1 MAVNAALRKL
11 IVPIAFLAVTL
22 PVGIWAVMA
31 MGEHKTAA
39 PELSAFRSITPG
51 EKVRIVRHAQPRWE
65 RVRSFS
71 GAAAATRPFA
81 IARGAVQ
88 WKADWSCRSG
98 AFQMIVDGTS
108 RKSEA
113 VQTGT
118 CPDVGTARSSGGGGG
133 SRMLRVSA
141 SGPWDVKV
149 SEQVDTAL
157 NEARPAAMTAASRLG
172 QGRFHSIQNHG
183 EGIVAVHRLPSG
195 RLVLRFQD
203 FYTSASPGL
212 RIWLSS
218 ARNVNSTLEARQ
230 AHHVDAGA
238 LRSTLGSYNQM
249 LPASVRASDFDTV
262 VIWCPTVLIAFAAA
276 PLTP

>member
-1 MAVNAALRKL
+1 VKTTLRKL
-11 IVPIAFLAVTL
+11 LIPVAFIAVTL
-22 PVGIWAVMA
+22 PIGIWAVMA
-31 MGEHKTAA
+31 MGDHKSAA
-39 PELSAFRSITPG
+39 PELSAFKALTPG
-51 EKVRIVRHAQPRWE
+51 EKARVVRHAEPRWE

-71 GAAAATRPFA
+71 GAGASTQPFA

-98 AFQMIVDGTS
+98 TFQMIVDGTS
-108 RKSEA
+108 RKSAA
-113 VQTGT
+113 VQTST
-118 CPDVGTARSSGGGGG
+118 CPDVGTASSTGAG
-133 SRMLRVSA
+133 SGMLRVSA
-141 SGPWDVKV
+141 SGPWQVNL
-149 SEQVDTAL
+149 SQQVDTAL
-157 NEARPAAMTAASRLG
+157 REARPAAMTAASRLG
-172 QGRFHSIQNHG
+172 RGRFHSIQNHG
-183 EGIVAVHRLPSG
+183 EGTVEVHRLPSG

-218 ARNVNSTLEARQ
+218 ARNVNSTLQARQ

-249 LPASVRASDFDTV
+249 LPASVRASDFHTV

-276 PLTP
+276 PLAP